1 MPGEAPTP
9 HPPSSYLEQIVLDV
23 DRSRPPQGT
32 TRRPR
37 TGLPG
42 PRRGRAGQLLAVA
55 ALVVAVLAGAALAI
69 RFVSTAPDAGGRA
82 GARTAAPAAP
92 GPAAAGAPA
101 TAPVRATRG
110 DGTLTASLK
119 VDRLTVELLVLPAKV
134 GANQVHVTVYAP
146 EGTAQVDDFRIAF
159 EPPPGAGPA
168 GNLAPDRVAVNH
180 FLVPAAKLPGPGDW
194 RLRLTMRV
202 TEASDDGTTLVP
214 ARAVEADVV
223 LPVS

>member
-1 MPGEAPTP
+1 LSGEAPTP
-9 HPPSSYLEQIVLDV
+9 YAPPSYLEQIVLDV
-23 DRSRPPQGT
+23 DRSRPPQAT

-42 PRRGRAGQLLAVA
+42 PGRGRARQLLAVA

-69 RFVSTAPDAGGRA
+69 RFVSTAPDAGGQA
-82 GARTAAPAAP
+82 GARTAGP
-92 GPAAAGAPA
+92 GPATAGAPVGA
-101 TAPVRATRG
+101 LVRATRG

-146 EGTAQVDDFRIAF
+146 EGTAQVDDFRVAF

-180 FLVPAAKLPGPGDW
+180 FLVPAAMLPAPGDW

-202 TEASDDGTTLVP
+202 TGTGDDGTTLVP
-214 ARAVEADVV
+214 AQAVEADVV

>member
-1 MPGEAPTP
+1 LSGEAPTP
-9 HPPSSYLEQIVLDV
+9 HPLPYLEQIVLDV
-23 DRSRPPQGT
+23 DRSRPPPIT
-32 TRRPR
+32 PV
-37 TGLPG
+37 G
-42 PRRGRAGQLLAVA
+42 PRPGRARQLLAVA

-69 RFVSTAPDAGGRA
+69 RFVSTAPDAGGQA
-82 GARTAAPAAP
+82 GARTAGP
-92 GPAAAGAPA
+92 GPATAGAPVGALVRA
-101 TAPVRATRG
+101 TMRATRG

-146 EGTAQVDDFRIAF
+146 EGTAQVDDFRVAF

-168 GNLAPDRVAVNH
+168 GNLAPDRVAANH
-180 FLVPAAKLPGPGDW
+180 FLVPAAMLPAPGDW

-202 TEASDDGTTLVP
+202 TGTGEDGTTLVP
-214 ARAVEADVV
+214 AQAVEADVV

>member
-1 MPGEAPTP
+1 
-9 HPPSSYLEQIVLDV
+9 VLDV
-23 DRSRPPQGT
+23 DRPSPPKGT
-32 TRRPR
+32 TRR
-37 TGLPG
+37 
-42 PRRGRAGQLLAVA
+42 GRARQLLAVA

-69 RFVSTAPDAGGRA
+69 RFVSTAPDTGGQA
-82 GARTAAPAAP
+82 GAR
-92 GPAAAGAPA
+92 AAGAPVG
-101 TAPVRATRG
+101 TLVRATRG

-146 EGTAQVDDFRIAF
+146 EGTAQVDDFRVAF
-159 EPPPGAGPA
+159 DPPSGAGPA

-180 FLVPAAKLPGPGDW
+180 FLVPAAMLPAPGDW

-202 TEASDDGTTLVP
+202 TGTGDDGTTLVP